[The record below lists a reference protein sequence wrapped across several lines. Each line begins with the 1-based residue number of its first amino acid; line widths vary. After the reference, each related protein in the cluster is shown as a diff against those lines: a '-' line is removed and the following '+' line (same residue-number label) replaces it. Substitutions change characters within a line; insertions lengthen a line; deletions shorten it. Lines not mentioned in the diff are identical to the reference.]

1 MKHNEKLKLVE
12 KMVACHC
19 RKNHRQKALCL
30 SCSEL
35 IQYIADR
42 LKTCHLP
49 EEQSSCFMCTDYCYN
64 EEMRGRIRTV
74 MRSSATC
81 MLVKSPV
88 LMFKHLIHLKKLHRH
103 L

>member
-19 RKNHRQKALCL
+19 RKHHRQKALCI
-30 SCSEL
+30 SCAEL
-35 IQYIADR
+35 IRYIADR
-42 LKTCHLP
+42 LKECHLP
-49 EEQSSCFMCTDYCYN
+49 EEQSSCFMCPDYCYDA
-64 EEMRGRIRTV
+64 ELRERIRTV

-88 LMFKHLIHLKKLHRH
+88 LTLKHLLHLHKLNRS